1 MKIAYFHRLD
11 FEETEKRFKEEAEK
25 LGIELTFIKYKEL
38 SLESVINKRQD
49 TSNKQIPNNNSQTND
64 TNTTNCTNKILFQG
78 QDIKDFDI
86 WYVRSVGSELEWSK
100 LLQLYARD
108 NNIPV
113 VDEYFLTEGVL
124 KRFKSTMGYL
134 LFKENIAYPRTVY
147 LNTFKQVENFVQKL
161 SVNREPLSVQ
171 PANPQT
177 SQPANFIFP
186 FIVKMSSGGRHGMG
200 TFFIQNEE
208 SVAQLKAEIQKRK
221 DFAIKNNKTIP
232 NFRGFLIQEYIPNDG
247 DFRVITVGYKCIG
260 GFKRAVKEEKLVLN
274 KSVGKSQNL
283 LEVPADVVKLAEDAA
298 KALQI
303 EVAGTD
309 LVRSKIDGKVYIVE
323 VNEAPQFSVFERR
336 TKLNVPKIVLN
347 YLIRKSRQ

>member
-38 SLESVINKRQD
+38 VLDSEY
-49 TSNKQIPNNNSQTND
+49 NNNSCLRRQAIQQYN
-64 TNTTNCTNKILFQG
+64 NKITFQG

-134 LFKENIAYPRTVY
+134 LFKAGINYPRTVY
-147 LNTFKQVENFVQKL
+147 LNTFRQVEEFVQKL

-221 DFAIKNNKTIP
+221 DFAIKNNKTVP

-283 LEVPADVVKLAEDAA
+283 TEVPADVVKLAEDAA

-336 TKLNVPKIVLN
+336 TKLNVPKLVLE
-347 YLIRKSRQ
+347 YLISKSKN

>member
-38 SLESVINKRQD
+38 VLDSEY
-49 TSNKQIPNNNSQTND
+49 NNNSCLRRQAIQQYN
-64 TNTTNCTNKILFQG
+64 NKITFQG

-134 LFKENIAYPRTVY
+134 LFKAGINYPRTVY
-147 LNTFKQVENFVQKL
+147 LNTFRQVEEFVQKL

-200 TFFIQNEE
+200 TFFIQNETSLAE
-208 SVAQLKAEIQKRK
+208 LKAEIQKRK
-221 DFAIKNNKTIP
+221 DFAIKNNKTVP

-283 LEVPADVVKLAEDAA
+283 TEVPADVVKLAEDAA

-336 TKLNVPKIVLN
+336 TKLNVPKLVLE
-347 YLIRKSRQ
+347 YLISKSKN